1 MIRFCIISTDQNTID
16 SFLETI
22 KHTLFAINEKE
33 QVKIVPSFTEYEKE
47 EDQIDVLV
55 LDLES
60 NPIKDIKELDIYK
73 HPSLNNDFR
82 MILVSN
88 TSEFAVSAFEYGATG
103 FIVKPVNKSTT
114 ETFIQKAIIEIYKSS
129 TTSKIDKPNSIVL
142 KNGNA
147 YERVSLFDIAYI
159 EVTKHDVFYH
169 IYKNGVQDKVIK
181 SRSSL
186 KKEREQLSTSI
197 FVSSGINC
205 LINVRYITKILG
217 DNVYIGDS
225 KIHISRLYKKEILKS
240 FKEYYKR

>member
-1 MIRFCIISTDQNTID
+1 MIQFCIISTDQNTID
-16 SFLETI
+16 SFQETI
-22 KHTLFAINEKE
+22 RHTLFAINEKE
-33 QVKIVPSFTEYEKE
+33 QVKIVPSFTEYKKE
-47 EDQIDVLV
+47 EDKIDVLI

-73 HPSLNNDFR
+73 SSPLNSDFR

-88 TSEFAVSAFEYGATG
+88 TNEFAVSAFEYGVTG
-103 FIVKPVNKSTT
+103 FVVKPVNKSTI
-114 ETFIQKAIIEIYKSS
+114 ETFIQKAIIEIYRSS
-129 TTSKIDKPNSIVL
+129 NTRETYKTNSIIL

-169 IYKNGVQDKVIK
+169 VYKNGVLDKVIK

-186 KKEREQLSTSI
+186 KKEREQLPTDI

-225 KIHISRLYKKEILKS
+225 KIHISRSYRKEILKS